1 MGDNWRSNSAQFGA
15 IFRPSHY
22 FVIQRKTR
30 TRIKREREEQ
40 REDNTRR
47 RRRRRRGRR
56 RRSTETHG
64 PGGDAG
70 RASRRPR
77 VRLPVREHR
86 FVSRRGRAL
95 FFSSQKRRCATSFTF
110 FVLVVSSFEFA
121 QKRALFT
128 KDDDDDDASLS
139 LSLSL
144 SLGGVLLV
152 DSQILVRAK
161 EIQPERDETEED
173 WREEEENARAEK
185 RDAETRVIET
195 PLSSSRSSIIEIPN
209 GRTSRVTNYLK
220 AQSNTHNSSFSLSF
234 DVSFRRSFF

>member
-1 MGDNWRSNSAQFGA
+1 MCVCVSTTCSIYYASRMRREKMGDNWRSNSAQFGA

-40 REDNTRR
+40 REDNTR

-128 KDDDDDDASLS
+128 KDDDDDDDASLS

-144 SLGGVLLV
+144 FVV
-152 DSQILVRAK
+152 FC
-161 EIQPERDETEED
+161 
-173 WREEEENARAEK
+173 WW
-185 RDAETRVIET
+185 TRRY
-195 PLSSSRSSIIEIPN
+195 SYAQKKYNPN
-209 GRTSRVTNYLK
+209 GTKPKKIGAKKKKMLALK
-220 AQSNTHNSSFSLSF
+220 SGM
-234 DVSFRRSFF
+234 RRPE

>member
-1 MGDNWRSNSAQFGA
+1 M
-15 IFRPSHY
+15 
-22 FVIQRKTR
+22 
-30 TRIKREREEQ
+30 
-40 REDNTRR
+40 
-47 RRRRRRGRR
+47 
-56 RRSTETHG
+56 
-64 PGGDAG
+64 
-70 RASRRPR
+70 
-77 VRLPVREHR
+77 
-86 FVSRRGRAL
+86 SRRGRAL

-128 KDDDDDDASLS
+128 KDDDDDDDASLS

-220 AQSNTHNSSFSLSF
+220 AQSNTHNSSFSL
-234 DVSFRRSFF
+234 FRRLFPPLFLLDVQSLENNLLF

>member
-1 MGDNWRSNSAQFGA
+1 M
-15 IFRPSHY
+15 
-22 FVIQRKTR
+22 
-30 TRIKREREEQ
+30 
-40 REDNTRR
+40 
-47 RRRRRRGRR
+47 
-56 RRSTETHG
+56 
-64 PGGDAG
+64 
-70 RASRRPR
+70 
-77 VRLPVREHR
+77 
-86 FVSRRGRAL
+86 SRRGRAL

-220 AQSNTHNSSFSLSF
+220 AQSNTHNSSFFLSLSTSLF
-234 DVSFRRSFF
+234 AALSSRCAIARE

>member
-1 MGDNWRSNSAQFGA
+1 M
-15 IFRPSHY
+15 
-22 FVIQRKTR
+22 
-30 TRIKREREEQ
+30 
-40 REDNTRR
+40 
-47 RRRRRRGRR
+47 
-56 RRSTETHG
+56 
-64 PGGDAG
+64 
-70 RASRRPR
+70 
-77 VRLPVREHR
+77 
-86 FVSRRGRAL
+86 
-95 FFSSQKRRCATSFTF
+95 
-110 FVLVVSSFEFA
+110 LVVSSFEFA
-121 QKRALFT
+121 QKLCALFT
-128 KDDDDDDASLS
+128 KDDDDDDDDDAS

>member
-1 MGDNWRSNSAQFGA
+1 M
-15 IFRPSHY
+15 
-22 FVIQRKTR
+22 
-30 TRIKREREEQ
+30 
-40 REDNTRR
+40 
-47 RRRRRRGRR
+47 
-56 RRSTETHG
+56 
-64 PGGDAG
+64 
-70 RASRRPR
+70 
-77 VRLPVREHR
+77 
-86 FVSRRGRAL
+86 SRRGRAL

-128 KDDDDDDASLS
+128 KDDDDDDDA
-139 LSLSL
+139 SLSL

>member
-1 MGDNWRSNSAQFGA
+1 MVA
-15 IFRPSHY
+15 
-22 FVIQRKTR
+22 
-30 TRIKREREEQ
+30 
-40 REDNTRR
+40 
-47 RRRRRRGRR
+47 
-56 RRSTETHG
+56 ETSLK
-64 PGGDAG
+64 
-70 RASRRPR
+70 ASMRD
-77 VRLPVREHR
+77 V
-86 FVSRRGRAL
+86 VS
-95 FFSSQKRRCATSFTF
+95 F
-110 FVLVVSSFEFA
+110 FVLVSSFEFA

-128 KDDDDDDASLS
+128 KDDDDDDDA
-139 LSLSL
+139 SLSL

-220 AQSNTHNSSFSLSF
+220 AQSNTHNSSFSLSL
-234 DVSFRRSFF
+234 STSLSAALSSRCAIARE

>member
-1 MGDNWRSNSAQFGA
+1 M
-15 IFRPSHY
+15 
-22 FVIQRKTR
+22 
-30 TRIKREREEQ
+30 
-40 REDNTRR
+40 
-47 RRRRRRGRR
+47 
-56 RRSTETHG
+56 
-64 PGGDAG
+64 
-70 RASRRPR
+70 
-77 VRLPVREHR
+77 
-86 FVSRRGRAL
+86 SRRGRAL

-121 QKRALFT
+121 QKLCALFT
-128 KDDDDDDASLS
+128 KDDDDDDDDASLS

-220 AQSNTHNSSFSLSF
+220 AQSNTHNSSFFLSLSTSLF
-234 DVSFRRSFF
+234 AALSSRCAIARE

>member
-1 MGDNWRSNSAQFGA
+1 M
-15 IFRPSHY
+15 
-22 FVIQRKTR
+22 
-30 TRIKREREEQ
+30 
-40 REDNTRR
+40 
-47 RRRRRRGRR
+47 
-56 RRSTETHG
+56 
-64 PGGDAG
+64 
-70 RASRRPR
+70 
-77 VRLPVREHR
+77 
-86 FVSRRGRAL
+86 SRRGRAL

-128 KDDDDDDASLS
+128 KDDDDDDDA
-139 LSLSL
+139 SLSL

-209 GRTSRVTNYLK
+209 GRTSRVTNYIFK
-220 AQSNTHNSSFSLSF
+220 STE
-234 DVSFRRSFF
+234 

>member
-1 MGDNWRSNSAQFGA
+1 MMMMMM
-15 IFRPSHY
+15 P
-22 FVIQRKTR
+22 
-30 TRIKREREEQ
+30 
-40 REDNTRR
+40 
-47 RRRRRRGRR
+47 
-56 RRSTETHG
+56 
-64 PGGDAG
+64 
-70 RASRRPR
+70 
-77 VRLPVREHR
+77 
-86 FVSRRGRAL
+86 
-95 FFSSQKRRCATSFTF
+95 
-110 FVLVVSSFEFA
+110 
-121 QKRALFT
+121 
-128 KDDDDDDASLS
+128 LS

-144 SLGGVLLV
+144 SLGGILLV

>member
-1 MGDNWRSNSAQFGA
+1 MMMMM
-15 IFRPSHY
+15 P
-22 FVIQRKTR
+22 
-30 TRIKREREEQ
+30 
-40 REDNTRR
+40 
-47 RRRRRRGRR
+47 
-56 RRSTETHG
+56 
-64 PGGDAG
+64 
-70 RASRRPR
+70 
-77 VRLPVREHR
+77 L
-86 FVSRRGRAL
+86 
-95 FFSSQKRRCATSFTF
+95 
-110 FVLVVSSFEFA
+110 
-121 QKRALFT
+121 
-128 KDDDDDDASLS
+128 SLS

-220 AQSNTHNSSFSLSF
+220 AQSNTHNSSFFLSLSTSLF
-234 DVSFRRSFF
+234 AALSSRCAIARE